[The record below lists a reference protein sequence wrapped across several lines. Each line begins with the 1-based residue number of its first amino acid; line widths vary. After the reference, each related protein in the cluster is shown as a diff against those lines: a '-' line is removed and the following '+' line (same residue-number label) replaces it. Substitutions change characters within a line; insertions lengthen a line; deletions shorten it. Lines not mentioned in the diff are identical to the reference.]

1 MRKHI
6 QLCSRC
12 FGCIGAVCEKI
23 VPMNSDTHECEQ
35 VSSSAIKNNQT
46 QLSSMEL
53 LTLDLDGMT
62 CASCVFRVEKA
73 LKKLPGVEAVSV
85 NLATEKASIR
95 YVTSEDFTQDEYSEL
110 ALDVVEKS
118 GYQATVHLDTDYSQ
132 TTKKIGFLSPQSPWP
147 VIFSACLS
155 LPLAAPMILMPFGI
169 HAMLPGIW
177 QLFLA
182 LPVQLILGARFY
194 IAAYK
199 ALRAGAGNM
208 DLLVAI
214 GTSAAFGLS
223 LYGLIKGHHELYF
236 EASAV
241 VITFVLLG
249 KYLESR
255 AKYQTTEAIRALQ
268 GMWPQFARIQI
279 KAKGKA
285 DQIKSTEQA
294 SLIQKQVALA
304 QIIVGDYVVVLPGE
318 RIPVDGIV
326 LEGHGVVDESM
337 LSGEGMP
344 VDKREG
350 SMVTGGSMNGD
361 ARLLVE
367 VVSVGVE
374 STLAKMIRMVEN
386 AQAQKAPIQKLVDQ
400 VSSWF
405 VPVVILVG
413 VMTFLGTWWLRQD
426 VELAIIRAVS
436 VLVIACPCALGLATP
451 AAMMV
456 GTGVAAK
463 YGILIKDAQMLEI
476 THRLQIIVFD
486 KTGTLT
492 LGQPKLLHWRVMTKD
507 SSEDLNPMLLSTAAA
522 LQAGSE
528 HPLAKA
534 ILHERQEKLSDEA
547 VLIASQIE
555 SIPGVGL
562 SGKIEG
568 GLYRGQILKFV
579 SHGFF
584 SKTHPINQNPSKAND
599 DIQLWLSQGN
609 TVSWLIN
616 EANEPLAVFA
626 FGDQIKPSAIP
637 ALKMLQQMGIK
648 TIMLSGDHPDAAKAI
663 GKQLGISEVQAGM
676 LPEDKATWLM
686 QYKKDFPQQVIAMV
700 GDGVNDAP
708 ALAVADVGVAMASGT
723 DVAMHAAG
731 VTLMRGDLTL
741 IVSAIDLSKKTWRK
755 IQQNLFWA
763 FVFNTVGIPM
773 AALGLLT
780 PVLAGAAMAFS
791 SVTVLG
797 NALLL
802 KRWKPSMDH

>member
-1 MRKHI
+1 
-6 QLCSRC
+6 
-12 FGCIGAVCEKI
+12 
-23 VPMNSDTHECEQ
+23 MNSDTHESEQ
-35 VSSSAIKNNQT
+35 VLSQSTINTNQT
-46 QLSSMEL
+46 QSASTEL
-53 LTLDLDGMT
+53 LTLDVDGMT

-85 NLATEKASIR
+85 NLATEKANIR
-95 YVTSEDFTQDEYSEL
+95 YATPQNFTPDEYSKL
-110 ALDVVEKS
+110 ALGAVEKS
-118 GYQATVHLDTDYSQ
+118 GYQATVHLDNDYSQ
-132 TTKKIGFLSPQSPWP
+132 ATKKVGFLSPQSPWP
-147 VIFSACLS
+147 VILSACLS
-155 LPLAAPMILMPFGI
+155 LPLAAPMLLMPFGI

-182 LPVQLILGARFY
+182 LPVQLIFGARFY
-194 IAAYK
+194 VAAYK

-249 KYLESR
+249 KWLESR

-268 GMWPQFARIQI
+268 AMWPQFARIQI
-279 KAKGKA
+279 KTNEKI
-285 DQIKSTEQA
+285 DQLESTDRA
-294 SLIQKQVALA
+294 PFIQKEVPLA
-304 QIIVGDYVVVLPGE
+304 QIIVGDHVVVLPGE

-344 VDKREG
+344 VDKKEG
-350 SMVTGGSMNGD
+350 SVVTGGSMNGD

-400 VSSWF
+400 VSAWF
-405 VPVVILVG
+405 VPVVVLVG
-413 VMTFLGTWWLRQD
+413 LMTFLGTWWVTQD
-426 VELAIIRAVS
+426 IELAIIRAVS

-476 THRLQIIVFD
+476 THRLQVIVFD

-492 LGQPKLLHWRVMTKD
+492 LGQPKLLHWRVMAAD
-507 SSEDLNPMLLSTAAA
+507 VSEDASHILLSTAAA

-534 ILHERQEKLSDEA
+534 ILLERKEKLSDSPI
-547 VLIASQIE
+547 LMASQIQ

-562 SGKIEG
+562 SGKMED

-579 SHGFF
+579 SHGYF
-584 SKTHPINQNPSKAND
+584 SKILSTKENLSKVNE
-599 DIQLWLSQGN
+599 DIQRWLSEGN
-609 TVSWLIN
+609 TVSWLVN

-626 FGDQIKPSAIP
+626 FGDQIKSSAIP
-637 ALKMLQQMGIK
+637 ALKILKQMGIK

-663 GKQLGISEVQAGM
+663 GKQLGISQVQAGM
-676 LPEDKATWLM
+676 LPEDKANWLM
-686 QYKKDFPQQVIAMV
+686 RYKKDFPQQAIAMV

-708 ALAVADVGVAMASGT
+708 ALAAADVGMAMASGT

-773 AALGLLT
+773 AAFGLLT

-802 KRWKPSMDH
+802 KRWKP

>member
-1 MRKHI
+1 
-6 QLCSRC
+6 
-12 FGCIGAVCEKI
+12 
-23 VPMNSDTHECEQ
+23 MNSDTQ
-35 VSSSAIKNNQT
+35 VKSST
-46 QLSSMEL
+46 EL
-53 LTLDLDGMT
+53 LTLDVDGMT

-95 YVTSEDFTQDEYSEL
+95 YLPGQQVSKEQYAQL
-110 ALDVVEKS
+110 AIDTVEKS
-118 GYQATVHLDTDYSQ
+118 GYQATVHSESDHTQAL
-132 TTKKIGFLSPQSPWP
+132 KKIGFLSPQSPWP
-147 VIFSACLS
+147 VILSACLS
-155 LPLAAPMILMPFGI
+155 LPLAAPMMLMPFGI

-182 LPVQLILGARFY
+182 LPVQVIFGARFY
-194 IAAYK
+194 VAAYK

-223 LYGLIKGHHELYF
+223 LYGLFKGHHELYF

-249 KYLESR
+249 KWLEAR

-268 GMWPQFARIQI
+268 AMWPEFARIELSAQNENLH
-279 KAKGKA
+279 K
-285 DQIKSTEQA
+285 
-294 SLIQKQVALA
+294 IQKEVPLSQVV
-304 QIIVGDYVVVLPGE
+304 VGDHVIVLPGE
-318 RIPVDGIV
+318 RIPVDGLV

-344 VDKREG
+344 VDKKAG
-350 SMVTGGSMNGD
+350 SKVTGGSMNGES
-361 ARLLVE
+361 RLLLE
-367 VVSVGVE
+367 VISVGVE
-374 STLAKMIRMVEN
+374 STLAKMIRLVEN

-400 VSSWF
+400 VSAWF
-405 VPVVILVG
+405 VPIVVLVG
-413 VMTFLGTWWLRQD
+413 LVTLLATWWFTQD
-426 VELAIIRAVS
+426 IELAIIRSVS

-463 YGILIKDAQMLEI
+463 YGILIKDAQMLEV
-476 THRLQIIVFD
+476 THRLQTIVFD

-492 LGQPKLLHWRVMTKD
+492 LGQPKLLHLQAIHSQAGQSDEDASRVI
-507 SSEDLNPMLLSTAAA
+507 LGLAAA

-534 ILHERQEKLSDEA
+534 ILREQQEKTN
-547 VLIASQIE
+547 SQEQEILRATE
-555 SIPGVGL
+555 IKAIPGVGL
-562 SGKIEG
+562 SGKLENGIYQG
-568 GLYRGQILKFV
+568 HTLKLV
-579 SHGFF
+579 SHHYF
-584 SKTHPINQNPSKAND
+584 SELQPEFSDKNQVIKV
-599 DIQLWLSQGN
+599 WLSEGN
-609 TVSWLIN
+609 TVSWLLDMN
-616 EANEPLAVFA
+616 DQALGVFA

-637 ALKMLQQMGIK
+637 ALRALDQMGIK
-648 TIMLSGDHPDAAKAI
+648 TVMLSGDHPEAAKAI
-663 GKQLGISEVQAGM
+663 GAQLGISQVQAGM
-676 LPEDKATWLM
+676 LPEDKAHWLL
-686 QYKKDFPQQVIAMV
+686 QFKAAHREQAIAMV

-708 ALAVADVGVAMASGT
+708 ALAAADVGMAMASGT

-731 VTLMRGDLTL
+731 VTLMRGDLML
-741 IVSAIDLSKKTWRK
+741 IVHAIDLSKKTWRK

-763 FVFNTVGIPM
+763 FIFNTVGIPM
-773 AALGLLT
+773 AAFGLLT

-802 KRWKPSMDH
+802 KRWRP